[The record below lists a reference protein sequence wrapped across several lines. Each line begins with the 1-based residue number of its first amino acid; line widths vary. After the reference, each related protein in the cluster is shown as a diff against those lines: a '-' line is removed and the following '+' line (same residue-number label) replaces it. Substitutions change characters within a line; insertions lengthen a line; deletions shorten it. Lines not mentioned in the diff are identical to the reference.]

1 MKGGDTMTKK
11 EAIEFCLKNSRKSK
25 IKVVVSAII
34 AGLAI
39 GNIFKNA
46 YNAGVYKTGA
56 NDIEDSA
63 ADNEDVALLVNGK
76 EV

>member
-1 MKGGDTMTKK
+1 MTKK
-11 EAIEFCLKNSRKSK
+11 EAIEFCLKSSRKSK
-25 IKVVVSAII
+25 MKVIVSTIT

-56 NDIEDSA
+56 NDIEDF
-63 ADNEDVALLVNGK
+63 ADDADDIELSINGK
-76 EV
+76 KI

>member
-1 MKGGDTMTKK
+1 MTKK

-25 IKVVVSAII
+25 IKVVVSAIT

-56 NDIEDSA
+56 NDIEDFA
-63 ADNEDVALLVNGK
+63 ADNEDVAISVNGK

>member
-1 MKGGDTMTKK
+1 MPKKDT
-11 EAIEFCLKNSRKSK
+11 IEFCLKNSRKSK
-25 IKVVVSAII
+25 MKVIVSAIT

-46 YNAGVYKTGA
+46 YNAGAYKTGER
-56 NDIEDSA
+56 DIERFAGND
-63 ADNEDVALLVNGK
+63 DDIALTINGK